1 MRRSGTPLYG
11 AGLAVAVAVAGLV
24 LGAFWL
30 TIFSLAICYVL
41 AALSMVVLTGWS
53 GQLNLHVAALGL
65 GWGAYSMYAL
75 TVFGVPVAIALP
87 AAGIV
92 TIPFA
97 ILIGSVAVRFRG
109 LELAVATLAIGL
121 IFERLAF
128 RNIGKVLA
136 SRSENITTFGSSFVP
151 VGRPDAGVVSFET
164 DRGFFYFSLLL
175 AVVVFVLVRNLAR
188 GRTGRTLRAL
198 REREVMAESLG
209 IPVLRWRVGAFAMS
223 IMIASTAGALLA
235 ALKTGITPD
244 SFNIDLSFR
253 LLAATVIGGIVS
265 PSGAVIG
272 GAVAALLPE
281 VVQFGPLKMFSGERL
296 FVLFGVGMILALWR
310 LPEGLAGIGERLR
323 VRRARRTLPAP
334 ATLPDAAAAMPSPN
348 GSASV
353 RRVYPNT
360 LARHIRPTLLR
371 AHGVRVRFGGVVAL
385 DGVDLSVPEGEIAA
399 LIGPNGAG
407 KSTLFNCISGL
418 IEPNEGCI
426 YYRGRDVTGLS
437 AHERAIEGIG
447 RTFQTVEAFREMTV
461 IENLMVAGHA
471 GVPASGIAEALT
483 LPSSRRAER
492 ALAERAHE
500 VCETIGLS
508 DVASRLAGE
517 LSLGRLRELELGM
530 ALVRRPRLLLLD
542 EPSAGLDPRETAAL
556 GEIVRRARDADDLSV
571 LLVEHD
577 MTLVQ
582 SLAEH
587 VFVLDF
593 GEIIAQGSPE
603 RVRRD
608 PVVLE
613 RYLGSGDLVL
623 AAAAGDEPARK
634 PKAVSRA
641 RRS

>member
-1 MRRSGTPLYG
+1 MKRG
-11 AGLAVAVAVAGLV
+11 GLGFGVALVAAVAVAGMG

-30 TIFSLAICYVL
+30 TVLTLAICYVL

-65 GWGAYSMYAL
+65 GWGAYSVYAL

-87 AAGIV
+87 IAGLV
-92 TIPFA
+92 TVPFA
-97 ILIGSVAVRFRG
+97 VVIGSVAVRFRG

-151 VGRPDAGVVSFET
+151 VARPDAGVISFES
-164 DRGFFYFSLLL
+164 DRGFFYFALAL
-175 AVVVFVLVRNLAR
+175 AVIVFLLIRNLAR
-188 GRTGRTLRAL
+188 GRTGRTLRAV

-223 IMIASTAGALLA
+223 IMIAATAGALFA
-235 ALKTGITPD
+235 GLKTGITPD

-265 PSGAVIG
+265 PAGAVAG
-272 GAVAALLPE
+272 GAIAALLPE
-281 VVQFGPLKMFSGERL
+281 VVQFGPLKVFSGERL
-296 FVLFGVGMILALWR
+296 FILFGVGMILALWR
-310 LPEGLAGIGERLR
+310 LPEGLAGLGDRIR
-323 VRRARRTLPAP
+323 VRRARRTMPAP
-334 ATLPDAAAAMPSPN
+334 ASLPDVVDASRPAVAEPAAM
-348 GSASV
+348 
-353 RRVYPNT
+353 RRIYPNA
-360 LARHIRPTLLR
+360 LARHMRPSLLR
-371 AHGVRVRFGGVVAL
+371 AHDIRVRFGGVVAL

-418 IEPNEGCI
+418 IEPNEGRI
-426 YYRGRDVTGLS
+426 YYGGRDVTEDS
-437 AHERAIEGIG
+437 AHERAVAGIG

-461 IENLMVAGHA
+461 TENLMVAGHA
-471 GVPASGIAEALT
+471 GVPAGAVAEAFR
-483 LPSSRRAER
+483 LPSAGRAER
-492 ALAERAHE
+492 ALRERAE
-500 VCETIGLS
+500 EIIETIGLA
-508 DVASRLAGE
+508 DVSTRLAAE

-556 GEIVRRARDADDLSV
+556 GEIVRRARDAEDLSV

-593 GEIIAQGSPE
+593 GEIIAQGTPE
-603 RVRRD
+603 QVRRN
-608 PVVLE
+608 PIVLE
-613 RYLGSGDLVL
+613 RYLGTSDL
-623 AAAAGDEPARK
+623 AHAGASE
-634 PKAVSRA
+634 KAVSRA
-641 RRS
+641 GRS